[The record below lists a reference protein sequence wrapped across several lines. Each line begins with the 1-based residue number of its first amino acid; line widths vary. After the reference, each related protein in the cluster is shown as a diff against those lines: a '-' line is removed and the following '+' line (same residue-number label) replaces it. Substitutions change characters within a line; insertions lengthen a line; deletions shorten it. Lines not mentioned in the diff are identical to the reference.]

1 MILQIYVMIHKNEK
15 KFTGYFKDYRNFNYN
30 LTINKL
36 TAKIKILEKRIE
48 DLEIKNKRNEK

>member
-1 MILQIYVMIHKNEK
+1 MIHNNEN

-36 TAKIKILEKRIE
+36 TEKIKLLEKKIE
-48 DLEIKNKRNEK
+48 VLEIKFEKKS

>member
-1 MILQIYVMIHKNEK
+1 MIHNNEN

-36 TAKIKILEKRIE
+36 TAKIKLLEKKIE
-48 DLEIKNKRNEK
+48 VLEMKFEGKA